1 MRKSLCTVGIALLL
15 TTLAPAALVG
25 CADDAGQSSA
35 NATEV
40 QRLGQFE
47 VFEGVD
53 DQFYFRLVANNGE
66 IVLASEGYTRRSSAE
81 AGIASVKAHGIDRE
95 NYRLLENQAG
105 DYYFNLVARNN
116 QVIGTSEA
124 YASLS
129 NAERGADT
137 VQGIVA
143 SLVDTPVDDEV
154 RVAIEK
160 GAEGALL
167 GAVHGSESDYPFT
180 YVEAELSPGEE
191 VTMDLIREK
200 FAAEVDNDPDADKPL
215 AELYG
220 MVGSDWRTTAE
231 ICHDAED
238 AEYNGYT
245 EDCAALM
252 ELDHALEAN
261 LTDIQAFY
269 FGRVGGP
276 DYVDGVAVSI
286 LIVGRTPG
294 GKLAGVRTITIW
306 T

>member
-1 MRKSLCTVGIALLL
+1 MRKPLCTLGIALVL
-15 TTLAPAALVG
+15 TAVAPAALTG
-25 CADDAGQSSA
+25 CAEDPGQSSA

-40 QRLGQFE
+40 QRGQFE
-47 VFEGVD
+47 VFEGAD
-53 DQFYFRLVANNGE
+53 GQYYFRLVANNGE

-81 AGIASVKAHGIDRE
+81 AGVASVMAHGIDRD
-95 NYRLLENQAG
+95 NYQVLENQAG
-105 DYYFNLVARNN
+105 EYYFNLVARNN
-116 QVIGTSEA
+116 QVIGTSES
-124 YASLS
+124 YVSRS
-129 NAERGADT
+129 NAERGVDT

-143 SLVDTPVDDEV
+143 SLADAPVDDEV

-160 GAEGALL
+160 GAEGAWL

-180 YVEAELSPGEE
+180 YVEAELGPGEE

-200 FAAEVDNDPDADKPL
+200 FADEVDGDPDTDKPL

-220 MVGSDWRTTAE
+220 MEDADWRTTAE
-231 ICHDAED
+231 ICHDPEE

-261 LTDIQAFY
+261 LTDIRSFY

-286 LIVGRTPG
+286 IIVGRTPG